1 MNLYQSNVNLQI
13 TIFIL
18 LYFFK
23 MSIID
28 VSDIC
33 QFVNENSFDKVRD
46 FLEANDM
53 CVKQNEDLYLLANN
67 NNQYIKTEEL
77 QEELLLEKVGP
88 KPSKEELQEEGQEEI
103 KEECQITNVK
113 LNKFKNQ
120 CNGLIFE
127 RSTNEIVC
135 ICQPKITELECHTD
149 AINLVKQNYD
159 SNIRLE
165 YCEDGT
171 IIRLYNYN
179 NTWYTATT
187 KCIDA
192 NNSFWSSKKNF
203 DTMFWE
209 IFDSTLLPT
218 LDKNFTYF
226 FILLHKEN
234 RIVVKHNVNM
244 LVYISRI
251 HNKSSKEDYGNVF
264 LNVYGI
270 KRIKYINVNE
280 FLNTS
285 EDYYNKFKRG
295 IIIKIQDAT
304 TGYWDVYKYDFKMYT
319 LIKSI
324 RGNIPEIRMR
334 YLELLK
340 KPETLDLL
348 EKFYSEHYFM
358 FTFIKASLLKLVKT
372 VYQMYVESHI
382 KHTIEVKEDNLY
394 YRTLRQL
401 HAQYK
406 TTKRSISFVDV
417 QTKIY
422 SLDKKIIKKFLDWQ

>member
-1 MNLYQSNVNLQI
+1 
-13 TIFIL
+13 
-18 LYFFK
+18 

-28 VSDIC
+28 VSDVC
-33 QFVNENSFDKVRD
+33 QFVNANNFENVRD
-46 FLEANDM
+46 FCESNDI
-53 CVKQNEDLYLLANN
+53 CVKQTDDLYLVANSK
-67 NNQYIKTEEL
+67 NQYVKSSGK
-77 QEELLLEKVGP
+77 LLLEK
-88 KPSKEELQEEGQEEI
+88 QEEFTNEKQEE
-103 KEECQITNVK
+103 KQEEFTNEK
-113 LNKFKNQ
+113 LLKFKNQ

-127 RSTNEIVC
+127 RSTNEIIC
-135 ICQPKITELECHTD
+135 MCQPKISELSCHAD
-149 AINLVKQNYD
+149 AINLVKQNSN

-209 IFDSTLLPT
+209 IFDSSLLPT
-218 LDKNFTYF
+218 LDKNFTYIF
-226 FILLHKEN
+226 VLLHKEN

-244 LVYISRI
+244 LVYISKI
-251 HNKSSKEDYGNVF
+251 HNKSCKEDYSNVF
-264 LNVYGI
+264 RNVYGI
-270 KRIKYINVNE
+270 KRIKYIDTDE

-285 EDYYNKFKRG
+285 EDDYNKFKRG
-295 IIIKIQDAT
+295 IIIKIQDNT
-304 TGYWDVYKYDFKMYT
+304 TGYWNVYKYDFKMYT

-324 RGNIPEIRMR
+324 RGNVPEIRMR
-334 YLELLK
+334 YLELLQ
-340 KPETLDLL
+340 KPETLELL

-358 FTFIKASLLKLVKT
+358 FTVIKASLLKLVKT

-382 KHTIEVKEDNLY
+382 KHTVEIKEDNVY

-406 TTKRSISFVDV
+406 TTNRGISFVDV

-422 SLDKKIIKKFLDWQ
+422 SLDKKIIKKFLEWK

>member
-1 MNLYQSNVNLQI
+1 
-13 TIFIL
+13 
-18 LYFFK
+18 

-67 NNQYIKTEEL
+67 NNQYIKR
-77 QEELLLEKVGP
+77 EELLLEKVGP
-88 KPSKEELQEEGQEEI
+88 KPSKKEECQKEGQEEGQEEI

-149 AINLVKQNYD
+149 AINLVKQNYN

-226 FILLHKEN
+226 FVLLHKEN

-251 HNKSSKEDYGNVF
+251 DNKSSKEDYGNVF

-406 TTKRSISFVDV
+406 TTNRSISFVDV

-422 SLDKKIIKKFLDWQ
+422 SLDKKIIKKFLEWQ

>member
-1 MNLYQSNVNLQI
+1 
-13 TIFIL
+13 
-18 LYFFK
+18 

-33 QFVNENSFDKVRD
+33 QFVNENSFDKVCD

-67 NNQYIKTEEL
+67 NNQYKCK
-77 QEELLLEKVGP
+77 QESQQK
-88 KPSKEELQEEGQEEI
+88 SQKEEGEGEQKSQKEEGEGEQKSQ
-103 KEECQITNVK
+103 KEEEEGEGEQKSQKEEGEQEDLQITNEK
-113 LNKFKNQ
+113 LQKFKNQ
-120 CNGLIFE
+120 CNGVIFE

-149 AINLVKQNYD
+149 AINLVKQNYN

-226 FILLHKEN
+226 FVLLHKEN

-251 HNKSSKEDYGNVF
+251 DNKSSKEDYGNVF

-295 IIIKIQDAT
+295 IIIKIQDVT

-422 SLDKKIIKKFLDWQ
+422 SLDKKIIKNFLEWQ

>member
-1 MNLYQSNVNLQI
+1 
-13 TIFIL
+13 
-18 LYFFK
+18 
-23 MSIID
+23 MSIIN

-67 NNQYIKTEEL
+67 NNQYIKSSG
-77 QEELLLEKVGP
+77 Q
-88 KPSKEELQEEGQEEI
+88 KEEEGKGEGEQESQKEGEGEQESQ
-103 KEECQITNVK
+103 KEGEDLQITNEK
-113 LNKFKNQ
+113 LQKFKNQ

-127 RSTNEIVC
+127 RSTNELVC
-135 ICQPKITELECHTD
+135 ICQPKINELSCHAD
-149 AINLVKQNYD
+149 AINLVKQNYN

-179 NTWYTATT
+179 NKWYTATT

-209 IFDSTLLPT
+209 IFDSALLPT

-226 FILLHKEN
+226 FVLLHKEN

-406 TTKRSISFVDV
+406 TTNRSISFVDV

-422 SLDKKIIKKFLDWQ
+422 SLDKKIIKKFLEWQ